1 MGKSRF
7 GAISKDKREVD
18 IYWKNISYRSV
29 EESRVL

>member
-18 IYWKNISYRSV
+18 IYWNKYFISK
-29 EESRVL
+29 EPRVL